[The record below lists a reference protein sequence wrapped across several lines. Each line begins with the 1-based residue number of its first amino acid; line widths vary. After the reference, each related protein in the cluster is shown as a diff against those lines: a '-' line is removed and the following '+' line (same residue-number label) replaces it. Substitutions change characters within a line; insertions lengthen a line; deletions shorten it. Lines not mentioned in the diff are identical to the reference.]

1 MILFK
6 EKGHTILEMAMV
18 AAVFSLFLVF
28 MYATFDM
35 GLKSWQIGS
44 IRSELQQSAEVAIKR
59 IIKDL
64 TCTNMS
70 SLVIGPSG
78 EYIAFESPISITTRD
93 FVYDPNNGLPEWQGH
108 IIYFTLPS
116 DKDGIVLYRKYINRG
131 AGKANINPLSLPSP
145 INTSTYLVADDDAR
159 VMARNLKSIN
169 FNKYGSNITVTI
181 KYIKDIRK
189 NASVNFSAQGKG
201 IEEFELIS
209 SVIPKN

>member
-1 MILFK
+1 MKLFK
-6 EKGHTILEMAMV
+6 EKGHTILELAMV
-18 AAVFSLFLVF
+18 VAIFSLFLVF
-28 MYATFDM
+28 MYATFDA
-35 GLKSWQIGS
+35 GLKSWQLGS
-44 IRSELQQSAEVAIKR
+44 IRSELQQNAEVAIKR

-64 TCTNMS
+64 TSTNMS

-78 EYIAFESPISITTRD
+78 EYIAFESPIIITTRD
-93 FVYDPNNGLPEWQGH
+93 FDYDPNSGLPEWQGH

-116 DKDGIVLYRKYINRG
+116 EKDDMVLYRKYIKRG
-131 AGKANINPLSLPSP
+131 TGKENINPSLLPSP
-145 INTSTYLVADDDAR
+145 ITTYLIADDDAR

-189 NASVNFSAQGKG
+189 NASVNFSVQGKG